1 MGERVRR
8 TAGTFAAS
16 LLAGVVSLVAAAP
29 ALADGEPPV
38 PLSSSTVSLVV
49 IGIVVAAIVVV
60 AFIAL
65 YHLAATRRSSRRR
78 RASRDGDAR

>member
-1 MGERVRR
+1 MRR
-8 TAGTFAAS
+8 AAGTFAAS
-16 LLAGVVSLVAAAP
+16 LLAGVASLAAATP

-38 PLSSSTVSLVV
+38 PLSASTVSLVV
-49 IGIVVAAIVVV
+49 TGIVVAAIVVV

-78 RASRDGDAR
+78 SATRNGDTR